1 LDDGIARMGEVVFSS
16 QSVPELRALGLGSCI
31 GLCVVDPAIK
41 LACIAHIMLPEARTA
56 DPLAAGKYA
65 DTAVPFVVREMTARG
80 AVKSRLRSAI
90 VGGAQLFN
98 FDGANDRLDVGKRN
112 VEAVKRMLA
121 QANIKLVAED
131 TGGKS
136 GRTVSLNA
144 VTGEVVVKQAGVEER
159 RLASLS

>member
-1 LDDGIARMGEVVFSS
+1 MDDGIARMGEVVFSS
-16 QSVPELRALGLGSCI
+16 QSMPELRALGLGSCI

-56 DPLAAGKYA
+56 DPPAAGKYA
-65 DTAVPFVVREMTARG
+65 DTAVPYVVREMAARG

-112 VEAVKRMLA
+112 VEAVKRLLA
-121 QANIKLVAED
+121 QSGVRLVAEEI
-131 TGGKS
+131 GGKS

-159 RLASLS
+159 RLAYLS